1 MAWITKYSQPVSRLI
16 HLPEGD
22 FVATITDK
30 GFELRGFHRHV
41 SAKVSYNDVAFTG
54 LQRLVKRLREIHRLR
69 PLEALARLRKRPR
82 RKPGA

>member
-41 SAKVSYNDVAFTG
+41 SVNASYNDVAYMG
-54 LQRLVKRLREIHRLR
+54 LQRLVKRRRPIHKLR
-69 PLEALARLRKRPR
+69 PLEALVRLRKRKR
-82 RKPGA
+82 RNPGA